1 MTNRIA
7 CAVSRLCSENTD
19 LPVMGSIKTTHYSLL
34 ALIEFLQLIELAM
47 SLTITGL
54 IPRECVN

>member
-19 LPVMGSIKTTHYSLL
+19 PPVVDSIKTTQLSLL
-34 ALIEFLQLIELAM
+34 VLIEFLELKQ
-47 SLTITGL
+47 
-54 IPRECVN
+54 